1 MTDKVLIG
9 RVKNKRQFDVNLEAK
24 FYHIPEAVMPKNM
37 MPIGYVALFY
47 NEEAEGEQTVCIR
60 YYGKVIKTELLLRE
74 KIEELPSANRGKRYY
89 KFIVDEWKELPAPI
103 IRDKGGVYA
112 KGFTRLDTLLSAK
125 KFSEI
130 ERADGTK
137 PQSKNPSTFSEEQ
150 IAKVVLSE
158 DLITATELAR
168 IISTAG
174 STSIAPTKITKY
186 LLENDYLRQKAI
198 GKRTCRV
205 ATPKGNEV
213 GIFSDHADK
222 NGDEYYLTL
231 YDKNA
236 QQFVLDHINEIVKT
250 GLNNAYSA
258 E

>member
-9 RVKNKRQFDVNLEAK
+9 RVKNKRQFEVNLEAK

-47 NEEAEGEQTVCIR
+47 NEEAPGEQAVCIR
-60 YYGKVIKTELLLRE
+60 YYGKVIRTELLLRE
-74 KIEELPSANRGKRYY
+74 EITELPSANRGKRYY
-89 KFIVDEWKELPAPI
+89 KFTVDEWKELPTPI

-112 KGFTRLDTLLSAK
+112 KGFTRLETLLSAK

-130 ERADGTK
+130 ERADGAK
-137 PQSKNPSTFSEEQ
+137 PQSKKPTAFSEEQ
-150 IAKVVLSE
+150 IARVVLSE

-168 IISTAG
+168 LISAAG
-174 STSIAPTKITKY
+174 SASIAPMEITKY
-186 LLENDYLRQKAI
+186 LLDNDYLRQKAI

-236 QQFVLDHINEIVKT
+236 QQFVLDHINEIVK
-250 GLNNAYSA
+250 AD
-258 E
+258 